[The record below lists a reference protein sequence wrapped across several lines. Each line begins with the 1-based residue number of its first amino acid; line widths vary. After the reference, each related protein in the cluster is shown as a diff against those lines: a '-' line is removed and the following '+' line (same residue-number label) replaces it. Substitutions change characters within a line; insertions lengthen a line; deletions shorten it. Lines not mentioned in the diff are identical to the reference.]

1 MVRYYWKKYKIKKA
15 KKEAARK
22 KKLEDAKNKKKKG
35 FRKVESTAAA
45 TISAVSAKLP
55 VKGPEGRRH
64 TVV

>member
-22 KKLEDAKNKKKKG
+22 KKLEDAKNKKKG
-35 FRKVESTAAA
+35 IRRTGTTAVATPAA
-45 TISAVSAKLP
+45 AKLP
-55 VKGPEGRRH
+55 AKAPDARRH